1 MGNRS
6 YLRSLGR
13 FGLALLIF
21 VVASALIR
29 YWLTAGLP
37 ITAHAHGIY
46 DDALFIRLAESVVS
60 GQWLG
65 DYDKLTLVKAPL
77 YPLYIA
83 ANYLLGLQ
91 FKTMEHAI
99 YIVACVILYLA
110 LIKARVNPYLTLVP
124 FMLLLFNP
132 YHHASVERCWF

>member
-1 MGNRS
+1 MSERS
-6 YLRSLGR
+6 YLGTAGR
-13 FGLALLIF
+13 FGIVLLLVVLAL
-21 VVASALIR
+21 ALMR

-37 ITAHAHGIY
+37 ITAHAHGIH

-60 GQWLG
+60 GAWLG

-99 YIVACVILYLA
+99 YIVACVIIYLA
-110 LIKARVNPYLTLVP
+110 LVKARVNPFLAFVP
-124 FMLLLFNP
+124 
-132 YHHASVERCWF
+132 